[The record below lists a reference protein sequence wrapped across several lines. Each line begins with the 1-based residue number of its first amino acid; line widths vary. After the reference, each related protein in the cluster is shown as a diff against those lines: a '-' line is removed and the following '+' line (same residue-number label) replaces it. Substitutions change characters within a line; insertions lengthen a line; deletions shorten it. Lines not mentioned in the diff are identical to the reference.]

1 MKNKKILISI
11 VILIAILIIGT
22 IKVEAA
28 SAKIE
33 ASTSTAEVGAEV
45 TITAKFTAAAWNV
58 KVSGNG
64 INGASYAAQTS
75 DLAEAEN
82 VKEFKL
88 DTSKA
93 GTYTISITG
102 DITDA
107 NGETKDVNQSCKVT
121 INEKKVD
128 PPVEQN
134 PEPPK
139 QQPETPKQE
148 PEQPKVEEKPNFT
161 DVNQTM
167 YARKTINL
175 RASWST
181 DSKATLVA
189 GGTELK
195 VTGTSTNKVNDFVWY
210 RVSYNGEIKYVASYL
225 LTDEKPVEE
234 KPQEEPKEEPAD
246 EPTEEPTE
254 EPTDVKQRL
263 TSLEIEGI
271 TLSPKFDP
279 EVFEYRV
286 IVKEDISEL
295 KINAVSDIEGAVVSI
310 AGNENLQEG
319 ENLITIVVYNAQNEA
334 QATYQITTNK
344 TTIDLS
350 PTDKILQM
358 GTMEAK
364 RNAIIFVSILGM
376 TLVALIIVMI
386 LRAIN
391 KKEDYNE
398 EEQIKNDKQTIENK
412 NIETSLE
419 SNKEEMVQ
427 STETER
433 PVEKENENSD
443 IIKENNTKVTE
454 QSTEKEINVENI
466 MDDAKRQ
473 EYIDTIISEKRKGK
487 YF

>member
-11 VILIAILIIGT
+11 VILIVILIIGT

-33 ASTSTAEVGAEV
+33 ASASTAEVGAEV

-64 INGASYAAQTS
+64 ITGASYAAQTS

-82 VKEFKL
+82 VKTFKL

-107 NGETKDVNQSCKVT
+107 NGETKDINQSCKVT

-128 PPVEQN
+128 PPVQQQN

-139 QQPETPKQE
+139 QE
-148 PEQPKVEEKPNFT
+148 PEKPKVEEKPNFT
-161 DVNQTM
+161 DVNKTM

-175 RASWST
+175 RESWST

-195 VTGTSTNKVNDFVWY
+195 VTATSTNKVNDFVWY
-210 RVSYNGEIKYVASYL
+210 RVTYNGKTKYVASYL

-234 KPQEEPKEEPAD
+234 QPQEQPKEDPA
-246 EPTEEPTE
+246 EEPTE
-254 EPTDVKQRL
+254 EPETNEEPTAEKQTL

-286 IVKEDISEL
+286 IVKEDISKL
-295 KINAVSDIEGAVVSI
+295 KINALSDIEGAVVSI
-310 AGNENLQEG
+310 AGNDNLQEG

-350 PTDKILQM
+350 PTDKMLQM
-358 GTMEAK
+358 GTIEAK

-376 TLVALIIVMI
+376 TLVALIVVMI

-391 KKEDYNE
+391 KRKNHKQ
-398 EEQIKNDKQTIENK
+398 EQYGDETIENK
-412 NIETSLE
+412 TIQEFIE
-419 SNKEEMVQ
+419 NNEEEKTE
-427 STETER
+427 STETEQV
-433 PVEKENENSD
+433 VENKDENDNSTKENE
-443 IIKENNTKVTE
+443 TKVDE
-454 QSTEKEINVENI
+454 QSTKKEINVENI
-466 MDDAKRQ
+466 MDDTKRQ